1 MISTRESQFAQFV
14 EHPLTHVALVAQVA
28 QSSFK
33 SEYMKTPPGEIC
45 RMDVV
50 GPPPPSLNLFFTQ
63 NSELQASNIF
73 PLVHSVPHFSSSY
86 ICQPNHSTS
95 LLKPCQKERPLRS
108 PDIVIS

>member
-1 MISTRESQFAQFV
+1 MILSTRESQFSHFV

-63 NSELQASNIF
+63 NSELQASNLF
-73 PLVHSVPHFSSSY
+73 PLVPLCSS
-86 ICQPNHSTS
+86 QLTS
-95 LLKPCQKERPLRS
+95 HLHIFVNQTIQHPSLSLVKRKDP
-108 PDIVIS
+108 